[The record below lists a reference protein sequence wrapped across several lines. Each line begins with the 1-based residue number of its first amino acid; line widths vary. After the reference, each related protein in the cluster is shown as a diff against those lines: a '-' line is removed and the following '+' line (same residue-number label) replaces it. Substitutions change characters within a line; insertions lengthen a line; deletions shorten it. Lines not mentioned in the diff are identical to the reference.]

1 MIGPLTYLDAALLAV
16 CLISGLL
23 AMYRGV
29 TREILSIVSWI
40 VAAGA
45 VLYFVLRHK
54 KFAEE
59 MAQQMGT
66 KVEIAQVAVGS
77 VIFLIV
83 LVIVHLI
90 TARIS
95 DAILDSR
102 VGMID
107 RVLGF
112 IFGIA
117 RGFVLNRSYAV
128 DGVLKHPRAI
138 TGAPAE
144 LLAALAKLEPFADI
158 DALLL
163 GVERHH
169 VRQDAPL
176 HPACGR
182 VLGRLRHINDRDT
195 VLGFEPFQ
203 FDVIK
208 EITRG
213 PINLVEQHAVEFG
226 GILPSV
232 GQEFAKRFTRLV
244 FTGSFGKSK
253 QLDDFTARSLSV
265 RREC

>member
-29 TREILSIVSWI
+29 TREVLSIVSWI

-90 TARIS
+90 TARMS

-107 RVLGF
+107 RILGF
-112 IFGIA
+112 AFGVA
-117 RGFVLNRSYAV
+117 RGFILIVIPLMFYEAFQPDENQHLKWIKEARTLPYLKATGNFIRTVLIQYAPSS
-128 DGVLKHPRAI
+128 LTAPPPPP
-138 TGAPAE
+138 TGEQQGFLNGQRP
-144 LLAALAKLEPFADI
+144 LVALAIGE
-158 DALLL
+158 
-163 GVERHH
+163 
-169 VRQDAPL
+169 
-176 HPACGR
+176 
-182 VLGRLRHINDRDT
+182 
-195 VLGFEPFQ
+195 
-203 FDVIK
+203 
-208 EITRG
+208 
-213 PINLVEQHAVEFG
+213 
-226 GILPSV
+226 
-232 GQEFAKRFTRLV
+232 KRYYM
-244 FTGSFGKSK
+244 TGSWRG
-253 QLDDFTARSLSV
+253 
-265 RREC
+265 